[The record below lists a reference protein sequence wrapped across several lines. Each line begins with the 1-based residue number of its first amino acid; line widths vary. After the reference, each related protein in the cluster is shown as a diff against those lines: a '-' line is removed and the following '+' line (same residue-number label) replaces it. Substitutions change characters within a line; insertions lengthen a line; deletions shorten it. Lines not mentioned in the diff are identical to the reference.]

1 MILKVSDLNVSF
13 DKNVVL
19 KGVSFEIP
27 KGKILAVVGGSG
39 SGKTVTG
46 LTVMGL
52 IKWYNGKI
60 DGGEII
66 FEGKDNT
73 ADITKLSEKELE
85 KIRGKEISMIF
96 QNPQSS
102 LNPIMKVGKQL
113 EEVIKNDNRKI
124 SREQMKIKI
133 NEVFKSVGLYD
144 TERICD
150 SYPFELSGGMCQR
163 VMISISL
170 LYSPLL
176 LIADE
181 PTTFLDR
188 ETEVQILNILKN
200 INRER
205 KMSIMFITHNLQA
218 ASEIADMIAVMHKGE
233 IAEFGETAKIFNDPK
248 HPYTKR
254 LINSMY

>member
-1 MILKVSDLNVSF
+1 MILKVSDLYVSF
-13 DKNVVL
+13 DKNVL
-19 KGVSFEIP
+19 KGISFEIP

-60 DGGEII
+60 DSGEII
-66 FEGKDNT
+66 FEGKDKT
-73 ADITKLSEKELE
+73 ADIIKLSEKELE

-113 EEVIKNDNRKI
+113 EEVLKNDNTKMSREDIQIKI
-124 SREQMKIKI
+124 S
-133 NEVFKSVGLYD
+133 EVFKSVGLTD
-144 TERICD
+144 TERICN

-163 VMISISL
+163 VMISISIL
-170 LYSPLL
+170 SSPSL

-188 ETEVQILNILKN
+188 ETEVQILGILKN

-218 ASEIADMIAVMHKGE
+218 ASEIADMIAVMHNGE
-233 IAEFGETAKIFNDPK
+233 IVEIGETEKVFNYPE

-254 LINSMY
+254 LIDSMY